1 MKNIN
6 TDELGGV
13 ILKWTIIAV
22 VGFAFALSMTG
33 CNTVRGV
40 AGLVKGVATDIEEAA
55 NGIQHQMAE
64 TDQ

>member
-33 CNTVRGV
+33 CNTVRERGWP
-40 AGLVKGVATDIEEAA
+40 GQGRGD
-55 NGIQHQMAE
+55 GYRGSR
-64 TDQ
+64 